1 MEFWNP
7 ILNLLFTDTC
17 LLITFQFYENKNSNL
32 MKQVCPWL
40 HKITTNYLT
49 SHILWFYEKVYGFLY
64 LFNFLLVSNLNGQGS
79 LVKYF

>member
-1 MEFWNP
+1 
-7 ILNLLFTDTC
+7 
-17 LLITFQFYENKNSNL
+17 